1 MVGRHWGVVLGL
13 ALTATASVPAAAAA
27 QQWEQLGS
35 RRVRFTAERDVIDV
49 GRVEGLFNA
58 IRIDVDAGDIEMFDV
73 RVVFAD
79 GSDFSP
85 NTRIEFREGSR
96 SRVIDLPGA
105 ARAIRRVSFSYR
117 SRLRRGQAVV
127 RLLGRHA
134 VAGGLARAAEGVA
147 AAAAA
152 PGAPAVEGWT
162 HLGSRTVE
170 FRADRDVI
178 SAVGDGAFR
187 QVRFQVDKGDL
198 EMFDVRIV
206 FANGERYSPPTR
218 LVFGENSHSR
228 VIDLPGTVRVIRRIE
243 FRYRSIA
250 GGGEGRAV
258 VHAYGR

>member
-1 MVGRHWGVVLGL
+1 MARRHWAVTL
-13 ALTATASVPAAAAA
+13 ALTAAGAATSVATLTA

-35 RRVRFTAERDVIDV
+35 RRVRFAAERDVIEV
-49 GRVEGLFNA
+49 GAVEGLFNA
-58 IRIDVDAGDIEMFDV
+58 IRLDVDAGDVEMFDI

-85 NTRIEFREGSR
+85 QTRLNFREGSR

-105 ARAIRRVSFSYR
+105 ARAIRRVSFAYR
-117 SRLRRGQAVV
+117 SRVRRGQAVV
-127 RLLGRHA
+127 HLFGRHA
-134 VAGGLARAAEGVA
+134 LPAGLAGAAIGA
-147 AAAAA
+147 AAAAQSA
-152 PGAPAVEGWT
+152 PDLPGWT
-162 HLGSRTVE
+162 PLGSRSVA
-170 FRADRDVI
+170 FRLDHDVI

-187 QVRFQVDKGDL
+187 QIRFDVAEGNL

-206 FANGERYSPPTR
+206 FGNGDTYSPKTR
-218 LVFGENSHSR
+218 LVFRENTRSR
-228 VIDLPGTVRVIRRIE
+228 VIDLPKAVRVIRRIE